1 MSNFRKRADWKIKEE
16 GRKKKKKGTLTGLG
30 AAAKIGLNAIFGESK
45 SEAPKPGEDPAL
57 DMRRRVSLPKEEK
70 EEKPKSKLKK
80 GMEKEKAMNLAK
92 KKEKKRGSKQS

>member
-57 DMRRRVSLPKEEK
+57 DMRRRVR
-70 EEKPKSKLKK
+70 PKSKLKK
-80 GMEKEKAMNLAK
+80 GIE
-92 KKEKKRGSKQS
+92 KEKKRGSKQS

>member
-16 GRKKKKKGTLTGLG
+16 GRKKKKKGTLTGFG

-57 DMRRRVSLPKEEK
+57 DMRRRVR
-70 EEKPKSKLKK
+70 PKSKLKK
-80 GMEKEKAMNLAK
+80 GIE
-92 KKEKKRGSKQS
+92 KEKKRGSKQS